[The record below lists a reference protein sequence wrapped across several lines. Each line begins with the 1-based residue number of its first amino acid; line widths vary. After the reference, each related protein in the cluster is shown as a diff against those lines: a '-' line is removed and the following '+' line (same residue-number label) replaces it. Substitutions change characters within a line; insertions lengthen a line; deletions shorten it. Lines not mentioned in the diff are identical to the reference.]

1 MSITDYASLQTAVGN
16 YLHRSD
22 LTSQIPD
29 FISIAETKLNRILRI
44 RAMENIT
51 TGTVAQTVALP
62 AGFVEMIAL
71 TVTVGG
77 TTYPVTYIPPTQINS
92 DSSTTYRYSLVGD
105 NIYFVPIGSGE
116 SYTLTYY
123 KKFDPLSSGANWLIT
138 NAPDVYLYASLLE
151 AAPYMKDTNSI
162 PIWGAMLDN
171 SISQLSKADVG
182 DRYGSSLIV
191 RVS

>member
-1 MSITDYASLQTAVGN
+1 MAITDYASLQTAVGN
-16 YLHRSD
+16 WLHRSD
-22 LTSQIPD
+22 LNTQIPD
-29 FISIAETKLNRILRI
+29 FISIAEVKLNRLLRL
-44 RAMENIT
+44 RAMENIA
-51 TGTVAQTVALP
+51 TGTVAQTVSLP
-62 AGFVEMIAL
+62 TGFVEMISL

-123 KKFDPLSSGANWLIT
+123 KKFDPVSSGANWLIT
-138 NAPDVYLYASLLE
+138 NAPDVYLYAALME
-151 AAPYMKDTNSI
+151 ATPFIKDDARTQLWGSMLSNSI
-162 PIWGAMLDN
+162 D
-171 SISQLSKADVG
+171 QLMKADIG

-191 RVS
+191 RAS